1 MRIASLCERPQCS
14 VNPTECLCYTDGVM
28 TSPDSELTEIP
39 LFPLN
44 LVLYPGMP
52 LPLHIFEERYKA
64 MIGDCMRNNT
74 PFGVPLI
81 RSGQEV
87 GGPAD
92 PQRIGT
98 TTRVLRSQLLD
109 GGRMNIMTKG
119 ERRFEIIEITQQDP
133 HVAGV
138 VRLLD
143 EPVGESF
150 TGVSSELTEEFSKLM
165 RNLISLSGGYTSQ
178 VDVPES
184 PVELSY
190 MIAANLDAPIPVRQE
205 LLEVPTAADRLNR
218 LVPLLR
224 RRNHALEEEI
234 ARQNPFK
241 GPRLN

>member
-1 MRIASLCERPQCS
+1 MASTNEEI
-14 VNPTECLCYTDGVM
+14 VD
-28 TSPDSELTEIP
+28 IP

-44 LVLYPGMP
+44 LVLFPGMP

-64 MIGDCMRNNT
+64 MIGDCMRYNT

-87 GGPAD
+87 GAPAE
-92 PQRIGT
+92 PESIGT
-98 TTRVLRSQLLD
+98 TTRVLRSQMLEQ
-109 GGRMNIMTKG
+109 GRINIMTKG
-119 ERRFEIIEITQQDP
+119 ERRFEIVEVTQQEP
-133 HVAGV
+133 HVSAL

-143 EPVGESF
+143 EPVGDEFS
-150 TGVSSELTEEFSKLM
+150 GVSSEITEEFTKLM

-178 VDVPES
+178 VEIPDD

-190 MIAANLDAPIPVRQE
+190 LIAANLDAPIPVRQE
-205 LLEVPTAADRLNR
+205 LLEAPTAADRLNR

-224 RRNHALEEEI
+224 RRNHALQEELE
-234 ARQNPFK
+234 RQNPFK

>member
-1 MRIASLCERPQCS
+1 
-14 VNPTECLCYTDGVM
+14 M
-28 TSPDSELTEIP
+28 TGPNEELTEIP

-44 LVLYPGMP
+44 LVLFPGMP

-64 MIGDCMRNNT
+64 MVGDCMRYNT
-74 PFGVPLI
+74 PFGVSLI

-87 GGPAD
+87 GEAAD

-98 TTRVLRSQLLD
+98 TTRVLRSQMLEQ
-109 GGRMNIMTKG
+109 GRINVMTKG
-119 ERRFEIIEITQQDP
+119 ERRYEIVEVTQKEP
-133 HVAGV
+133 HVAAL

-143 EPVGESF
+143 EPVGDGF

-178 VDVPES
+178 VDVPDN

-218 LVPLLR
+218 LIPLLK

>member
-1 MRIASLCERPQCS
+1 
-14 VNPTECLCYTDGVM
+14 M
-28 TSPDSELTEIP
+28 TSPNSELTEIP

>member
-1 MRIASLCERPQCS
+1 
-14 VNPTECLCYTDGVM
+14 M
-28 TSPDSELTEIP
+28 TSPNSELTEIP

-52 LPLHIFEERYKA
+52 LPLHIFEERYKT

>member
-1 MRIASLCERPQCS
+1 
-14 VNPTECLCYTDGVM
+14 
-28 TSPDSELTEIP
+28 
-39 LFPLN
+39 
-44 LVLYPGMP
+44 
-52 LPLHIFEERYKA
+52 

>member
-1 MRIASLCERPQCS
+1 
-14 VNPTECLCYTDGVM
+14 M
-28 TSPDSELTEIP
+28 TSPNSELTEIP

-98 TTRVLRSQLLD
+98 TTRVLRSQLFD

>member
-1 MRIASLCERPQCS
+1 MS
-14 VNPTECLCYTDGVM
+14 VNPKGPLCYTGEVM
-28 TSPDSELTEIP
+28 TSPNDELTEIP

-44 LVLYPGMP
+44 LVLFPGMP

-64 MIGDCMRNNT
+64 MIGDCMRYNT
-74 PFGVPLI
+74 PFGVSLI
-81 RSGQEV
+81 RAGEEV

-98 TTRVLRSQLLD
+98 TTRVLRSQMLD
-109 GGRMNIMTKG
+109 GGRLNIMTKG
-119 ERRFEIIEITQQDP
+119 ERRYEIIEITQQEP
-133 HVAGV
+133 HVAGL
-138 VRLLD
+138 VRMLD

-165 RNLISLSGGYTSQ
+165 RNLISLSGGYTAQ
-178 VDVPES
+178 VDIPEN

-190 MIAANLDAPIPVRQE
+190 TIAANLDAPIPVRQE
-205 LLEVPTAADRLNR
+205 LLQVPTAADRLNR
-218 LVPLLR
+218 LVPLLK